1 MLGVGTEFPVGG
13 GGGGGGGDNY
23 NLHFTAGPNRPI
35 TNCRTSRL
43 ASPVGSLGVLTKELV
58 S

>member
-1 MLGVGTEFPVGG
+1 MLGAGTEIPVGG
-13 GGGGGGGDNY
+13 GAGGSGGGGGDNY

-43 ASPVGSLGVLTKELV
+43 ASPVGPLGVLTK
-58 S
+58 